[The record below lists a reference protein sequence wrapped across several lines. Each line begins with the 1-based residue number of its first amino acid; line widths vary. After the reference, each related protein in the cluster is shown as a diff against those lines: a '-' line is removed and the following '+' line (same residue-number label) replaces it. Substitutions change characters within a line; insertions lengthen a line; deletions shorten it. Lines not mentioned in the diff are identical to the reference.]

1 MFLHMAASVSVH
13 LLSGLIQMHHSKRIK
28 KAKNSFHLFAFI
40 QIHITVF
47 HCKKEKREGEAVGNT
62 EGVFKT
68 DEWVNREEETRQMK
82 LDFKN
87 KLWLKEYEPLRGEMT
102 L

>member
-1 MFLHMAASVSVH
+1 M
-13 LLSGLIQMHHSKRIK
+13 
-28 KAKNSFHLFAFI
+28 
-40 QIHITVF
+40 
-47 HCKKEKREGEAVGNT
+47 GNT